1 MTLFEYLAAAYTL
14 LLSFAVARLVFGLP
28 SATLQDR
35 RYWVH
40 LVLVAAF
47 AFTLAAFFWS
57 FWSFRDVAWTFPR
70 FLLILS
76 VPVLAL
82 LMASTLIP
90 GSPDNVESWR
100 DFYYSVRLTYFSAW
114 IVLSFLLAINST
126 VLIDM
131 PFTHPARL
139 AELILAAFGVVGV
152 SSSNPRVHGA
162 MAICMIG
169 FAAFVSSMVLLD
181 PGSLTR

>member
-40 LVLVAAF
+40 LVFVAAF
-47 AFTLAAFFWS
+47 AFFLAALFWG

-70 FLLILS
+70 FLLALT
-76 VPVLAL
+76 VPVLSL
-82 LMASTLIP
+82 LMASILIP
-90 GSPDNVESWR
+90 ESPENVESWR
-100 DFYYSVRLTYFSAW
+100 DFYYSVRLRYFSAW
-114 IVLSFLLAINST
+114 IVLIFLMAINST
-126 VLIDM
+126 VLVDM

-139 AELILAAFGVVGV
+139 AELILAAIGEVGV
-152 SSSNPRVHGA
+152 SSSDPRVHGA
-162 MAICMIG
+162 MAICVIVLM
-169 FAAFVSSMVLLD
+169 AFGSSVILFE
-181 PGSLTR
+181 PGSLAR

>member
-14 LLSFAVARLVFGLP
+14 LLSFGVARLVFGLP

-40 LVLVAAF
+40 LVFVVAF
-47 AFTLAAFFWS
+47 AFWLAALFWS

-70 FLLILS
+70 FLLALT

-90 GSPDNVESWR
+90 ESPENVESWR
-100 DFYYSVRLTYFSAW
+100 DFYYSVRLKYFSAF
-114 IVLSFLLAINST
+114 IVVSFLLAISST
-126 VLIDM
+126 FLIDM

-139 AELILAAFGVVGV
+139 AELSLAAFGVVGV
-152 SSSNPRVHGA
+152 LSSNPRVHGA
-162 MAICMIG
+162 MAICVIG
-169 FAAFVSSMVLLD
+169 FAVFVISVVMFE

>member
-1 MTLFEYLAAAYTL
+1 MTLFEYLTAAYTL
-14 LLSFAVARLVFGLP
+14 LLSFGVARLVFGLP

-40 LVLVAAF
+40 LVFVVAF
-47 AFTLAAFFWS
+47 AFFLAALFWN

-70 FLLILS
+70 FLLALT

-90 GSPDNVESWR
+90 GSPDDVESWR
-100 DFYYSVRLTYFSAW
+100 GFYYSVRLKYFSAY
-114 IVLSFLLAINST
+114 IVLSFLLMISGT
-126 VLIDM
+126 FLLDM

-139 AELILAAFGVVGV
+139 AELSLAAFGVVGAL
-152 SSSNPRVHGA
+152 SKNPRVHGA
-162 MAICMIG
+162 IAICVIVLM
-169 FAAFVSSMVLLD
+169 AFGSSVILFE
-181 PGSLTR
+181 PGSLAR

>member
-14 LLSFAVARLVFGLP
+14 LLSFGVARLVFGLP

-40 LVLVAAF
+40 LIFVVAF
-47 AFTLAAFFWS
+47 ALFLAGLFWG

-70 FLLILS
+70 FLLALT

-90 GSPDNVESWR
+90 ESPDNVESWR
-100 DFYYSVRLTYFSAW
+100 DFYYSVRLKYFSAF
-114 IVLSFLLAINST
+114 IVLSFLLAIGST
-126 VLIDM
+126 FLIDL

-139 AELILAAFGVVGV
+139 AELILAAIGVVGV

-162 MAICMIG
+162 MAICVIGMI
-169 FAAFVSSMVLLD
+169 AFVSSVVLFE
-181 PGSLTR
+181 PGSLAR

>member
-40 LVLVAAF
+40 LVFVAAF
-47 AFTLAAFFWS
+47 AFFLAVLFWA

-70 FLLILS
+70 FLLALT

-100 DFYYSVRLTYFSAW
+100 DFYYSVRLTYFSAL
-114 IVLSFLLAINST
+114 IVLSFLLAITGT
-126 VLIDM
+126 VLLDI

-139 AELILAAFGVVGV
+139 SELLKAAIGVVGV

-162 MAICMIG
+162 MAICAIG
-169 FAAFVSSMVLLD
+169 LIVFASSVVFFE
-181 PGSLTR
+181 PGSLAR

>member
-40 LVLVAAF
+40 LVFVVAF
-47 AFTLAAFFWS
+47 AFFLAALFWG

-70 FLLILS
+70 FLLALA

-90 GSPDNVESWR
+90 ESPENVESWR
-100 DFYYSVRLTYFSAW
+100 DFYYSVRLKYFSAW
-114 IVLSFLLAINST
+114 IVLGFLMATSST
-126 VLIDM
+126 FLID
-131 PFTHPARL
+131 TQNT
-139 AELILAAFGVVGV
+139 AFFF
-152 SSSNPRVHGA
+152 
-162 MAICMIG
+162 CQEIG
-169 FAAFVSSMVLLD
+169 SWDAHTPGPDNDRIIVLFHVTSPL
-181 PGSLTR
+181 

>member
-28 SATLQDR
+28 SAIHQDR

-40 LVLVAAF
+40 LVFVAAF
-47 AFTLAAFFWS
+47 ALFLAVLFWG

-70 FLLILS
+70 FLLVLS
-76 VPVLAL
+76 APVLAL

-90 GSPDNVESWR
+90 GSTDNVESWR
-100 DFYYSVRLTYFSAW
+100 DFYYSVRLTYFSAL
-114 IVLSFLLAINST
+114 IVLSFLLAITGT
-126 VLIDM
+126 VLLDI
-131 PFTHPARL
+131 PFAHPARL
-139 AELILAAFGVVGV
+139 SELLMAAIGVVGV

-162 MAICMIG
+162 MAICAIG
-169 FAAFVSSMVLLD
+169 LIVFASSVVFFE
-181 PGSLTR
+181 PGSLAR

>member
-40 LVLVAAF
+40 LVFVVAF
-47 AFTLAAFFWS
+47 AFFLAVLFWNFWS
-57 FWSFRDVAWTFPR
+57 LRDVAWTLPR
-70 FLLILS
+70 FLLALS
-76 VPVLAL
+76 APAVAL

-90 GSPDNVESWR
+90 ESPDNVESWR
-100 DFYYSVRLTYFSAW
+100 DFYYSVRLNYFSAFI
-114 IVLSFLLAINST
+114 IVSFLLAINST
-126 VLIDM
+126 VLLDM
-131 PFTHPARL
+131 PLTHPHRL
-139 AELILAAFGVVGV
+139 LELFVAAFGVVGV

-162 MAICMIG
+162 MAICAIG
-169 FAAFVSSMVLLD
+169 IAAFVSSVVVFE
-181 PGSLTR
+181 PGSLAR

>member
-14 LLSFAVARLVFGLP
+14 LLSFGVARLVFGLP

-40 LVLVAAF
+40 LVFVVGF
-47 AFTLAAFFWS
+47 AFMLVVLFWS

-70 FLLILS
+70 FLLVLTH
-76 VPVLAL
+76 PVLAL

-90 GSPDNVESWR
+90 ESPDNVESWR
-100 DFYYSVRLTYFSAW
+100 DFYYSIRSKYFSAW
-114 IVLSFLLAINST
+114 IVLSFLLAISGT
-126 VLIDM
+126 FLIDM

-139 AELILAAFGVVGV
+139 AELSLVAFGVVGV
-152 SSSNPRVHGA
+152 LSSNPRVHGA
-162 MAICMIG
+162 MAICAIG
-169 FAAFVSSMVLLD
+169 VVVFVSSVVMFE

>member
-28 SATLQDR
+28 SAIPQDR

-40 LVLVAAF
+40 LVFVAGF
-47 AFTLAAFFWS
+47 AFLLAALFWNFWS
-57 FWSFRDVAWTFPR
+57 LRDVAWTFPR

-76 VPVLAL
+76 APVLAL

-114 IVLSFLLAINST
+114 IVLSFLLVIIST
-126 VLIDM
+126 VLVDM

-139 AELILAAFGVVGV
+139 AELTLAAIGVVGV

-162 MAICMIG
+162 MAICAIG
-169 FAAFVSSMVLLD
+169 LAAFASSVVFFE
-181 PGSLTR
+181 PGSLAR

>member
-28 SATLQDR
+28 SAIHQDR

-40 LVLVAAF
+40 LVFVAGF
-47 AFTLAAFFWS
+47 AFLLAALFWG

-70 FLLILS
+70 FLLVLS
-76 VPVLAL
+76 APVLAL

-100 DFYYSVRLTYFSAW
+100 EFYYSVRLTYFSAW
-114 IVLSFLLAINST
+114 IVLSFLLVITST
-126 VLIDM
+126 VLVDM

-139 AELILAAFGVVGV
+139 AELVVAAMGVVGV
-152 SSSNPRVHGA
+152 LSSNPRVHGA
-162 MAICMIG
+162 MAIC
-169 FAAFVSSMVLLD
+169 VSSVVMFE